1 MRLTENALWMGYA
14 ATLNTAS
21 SLSLIISNDR
31 KRVES
36 QMSSCHSGDLLS
48 RSFGWPETPYETEG
62 GGGGQ
67 TPQIY
72 PSSCKHSY
80 TDIRISY
87 YFIFSEQTNH
97 NLFSTKTTTILYYG
111 HVFRSRAK
119 YASHWFVRSFC
130 HSVIQRYHNGFL
142 ALNIYKYIE
151 KNLYIFP
158 TLSSSQ
164 YKSSW
169 CPHDDTW

>member
-1 MRLTENALWMGYA
+1 M
-14 ATLNTAS
+14 
-21 SLSLIISNDR
+21 
-31 KRVES
+31 K
-36 QMSSCHSGDLLS
+36 QK
-48 RSFGWPETPYETEG
+48 
-62 GGGGQ
+62 GGQ
-67 TPQIY
+67 TPQVY

-119 YASHWFVRSFC
+119 YASHSFVRSFC

-142 ALNIYKYIE
+142 ALNLISINILKR

-164 YKSSW
+164 YKSS
-169 CPHDDTW
+169 